1 MVRDGAARFE
11 YPNALSALNALPV
24 SKQSKQKLST
34 GKKHNI
40 GDTTCTSNYGS
51 KQGNKIHQHRY

>member
-40 GDTTCTSNYGS
+40 GDTTCTESVRNLV
-51 KQGNKIHQHRY
+51 